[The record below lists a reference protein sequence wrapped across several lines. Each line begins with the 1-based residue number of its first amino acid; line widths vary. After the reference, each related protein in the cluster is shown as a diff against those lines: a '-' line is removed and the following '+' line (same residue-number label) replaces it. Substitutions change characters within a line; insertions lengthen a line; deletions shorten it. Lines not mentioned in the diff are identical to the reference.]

1 MSVNG
6 GGDSTEKPN
15 RRLYERLE
23 LWSAAMLAVATLA
36 TAYSAYEATRWGG
49 QQATRFTQASATRTE
64 SAKAQSRGF
73 SLVTIDAGLFTQF
86 AVAFSQGDVPLQ
98 QILRRRFFR
107 DEFKKAFNAWL
118 KLRPLQ
124 NPDAPDVPFQMK
136 EYKLA
141 ALQKASRLE
150 KDASRF
156 FEEGREAN
164 QTADNYVLATIFFA
178 AVLFF
183 GGLSVK
189 FRSQRLVVAT
199 LTFGSLMFCSGVARL
214 ATLPFL

>member
-1 MSVNG
+1 MEVDRESSSPAFG
-6 GGDSTEKPN
+6 GNLRD
-15 RRLYERLE
+15 RLE
-23 LWSAAMLAVATLA
+23 LWSAALLAAATLT

-49 QQATRFTQASATRTE
+49 QQSTRFTQAGTARTE

-73 SLVTIDAGLFTQF
+73 SFITIDADLFTQF
-86 AVAFSQGDVPLQ
+86 AVAYSQDNKQLQ
-98 QILRRRFFR
+98 EILRYRFFR
-107 DEFKKAFNAWL
+107 DEFKRAFNAWL
-118 KLRPLQ
+118 KQRPLT

-136 EYKLA
+136 QYKVAELER
-141 ALQKASRLE
+141 SERLE
-150 KDASRF
+150 EEASDL

-164 QTADNYVLATIFFA
+164 QTSDNYVLATIFFA

-199 LTFGSLMFCSGVARL
+199 LVFGSLMFLSGVVRL
-214 ATLPFL
+214 VTLPFL

>member
-1 MSVNG
+1 MSVDSENG
-6 GGDSTEKPN
+6 GPAFGGNIRD
-15 RRLYERLE
+15 RLE
-23 LWSAAMLAVATLA
+23 LWSAALLAAATLT

-49 QQATRFTQASATRTE
+49 QQSTRFTQAGAARTE

-73 SLVTIDAGLFTQF
+73 SFITIDADLFTQF
-86 AVAFSQGDVPLQ
+86 AVAYSQGNKALEDV
-98 QILRRRFFR
+98 LRYRFFR
-107 DEFKKAFNAWL
+107 DEFKHAFNAWL
-118 KLRPLQ
+118 KLQPLK

-136 EYKLA
+136 QYKVAELEE
-141 ALQKASRLE
+141 SERLE
-150 KDASRF
+150 EEASGL

-164 QTADNYVLATIFFA
+164 QTSDNYVLATIFFA

-189 FRSQRLVVAT
+189 FRSQRLIVAT
-199 LTFGSLMFCSGVARL
+199 LVFGSLMFMAGVVRL

>member
-1 MSVNG
+1 VF
-6 GGDSTEKPN
+6 GDGEIDL
-15 RRLYERLE
+15 RERLE
-23 LWSAAMLAVATLA
+23 LWSAALLAAATLT

-49 QQATRFTQASATRTE
+49 QQSTRFTQAGAARTE

-73 SLVTIDAGLFTQF
+73 SFVTIDADLFTQF
-86 AVAFSQGDVPLQ
+86 AVAYSQENQELEEVFRQ
-98 QILRRRFFR
+98 RFFR
-107 DEFKKAFNAWL
+107 DEFKRAFNAWAALEPL
-118 KLRPLQ
+118 K
-124 NPDAPDVPFQMK
+124 NENAPDTPFEMK
-136 EYKLA
+136 QYKVA
-141 ALQKASRLE
+141 ALEEAEKLEDEASQL
-150 KDASRF
+150 

-164 QTADNYVLATIFFA
+164 QTSDNYVLATIFFA

-199 LTFGSLMFCSGVARL
+199 LVFGTLMFLGGVVRL

>member
-1 MSVNG
+1 MF
-6 GGDSTEKPN
+6 GDGEIN
-15 RRLYERLE
+15 LRERLE
-23 LWSAAMLAVATLA
+23 LWSAALLAAATLT

-49 QQATRFTQASATRTE
+49 QQSTRFTQAGAARTE

-73 SLVTIDAGLFTQF
+73 SFVTIDADLFTQF
-86 AVAFSQGDVPLQ
+86 AVAYSQENQELEEVFRQ
-98 QILRRRFFR
+98 RFFR
-107 DEFKKAFNAWL
+107 DEFKRAFNAWAALEPL
-118 KLRPLQ
+118 K
-124 NPDAPDVPFQMK
+124 NENAPDTPFEMK
-136 EYKLA
+136 QYKVA
-141 ALQKASRLE
+141 ALEEAEKLEDEASQL
-150 KDASRF
+150 

-164 QTADNYVLATIFFA
+164 QTSDNYVLATIFFA

-199 LTFGSLMFCSGVARL
+199 LVFGTLMFLGGVVRL

>member
-1 MSVNG
+1 MF
-6 GGDSTEKPN
+6 GDGEIDL
-15 RRLYERLE
+15 RERLE
-23 LWSAAMLAVATLA
+23 LWSAALLAAATLT

-49 QQATRFTQASATRTE
+49 QQSTRFTQAGAARTE

-73 SLVTIDAGLFTQF
+73 SFVTIDADLFTQF
-86 AVAFSQGDVPLQ
+86 AVAYSQENQELEEVFRQ
-98 QILRRRFFR
+98 RFFR
-107 DEFKKAFNAWL
+107 DEFKRAFNAWAALEPL
-118 KLRPLQ
+118 K
-124 NPDAPDVPFQMK
+124 NENAPDTPFEMK
-136 EYKLA
+136 QYKVA
-141 ALQKASRLE
+141 ALEEAEKLEDEASQL
-150 KDASRF
+150 

-164 QTADNYVLATIFFA
+164 QTSDNYVLATIFFA

-199 LTFGSLMFCSGVARL
+199 LVFGTLMFLGGVVRL